1 MNVLLIIMQRFYSTK
16 SGKTIASSNIP
27 CSVPFARLFDIL
39 LVSPSTLMYNFAL
52 LLTFLPTESL
62 SMKLNTKLVL
72 IMVSLLVIAMCAL
85 FILNQYSQNELVKEI
100 QESST
105 EISKA
110 IQISVEDLTSEDIV
124 PSRLKDYLK
133 EAKKKGITE
142 VNIIN
147 NEGEIINSSDPAK
160 VGKKRDVRRS
170 EKGLRAS
177 RTSSSKKSD
186 RDISHRQYDLLV
198 PVIVG
203 DEQLGYISIH
213 LLLDNIET
221 IQHDNFIKRL
231 TATFLVFMLGIF
243 ATIFLA
249 RKYTS
254 PIQKLAESVKKVSAG
269 DLSETFPVR
278 RNDEIG
284 ELAANFNEMVKKL
297 KERED
302 LEKRLYE
309 AEHLSKVGQ
318 LASGIAH
325 EIRNP
330 LNYISLAIDHLKS
343 ELLPG
348 CSDRREELE
357 TLTGKI
363 KEEIRRVN
371 YMVLNFMNY
380 GRPLKLRL
388 HEVSYEDL
396 LSRVIPLLQDRLA
409 EQHIEIITVIERN
422 LPIMYVD
429 QELMRNCLANLI
441 SNAAQAMP
449 NGGKIT
455 LGACYDNEAGV
466 FRLTCEDEGVGIK
479 PEDIPKISQPY
490 FTTKEAGIGLGLAIT
505 ERIIKEHGGKMTV
518 DSVLGTGTT
527 FTLLIPV
534 HDKEQAS

>member
-1 MNVLLIIMQRFYSTK
+1 
-16 SGKTIASSNIP
+16 
-27 CSVPFARLFDIL
+27 
-39 LVSPSTLMYNFAL
+39 
-52 LLTFLPTESL
+52 
-62 SMKLNTKLVL
+62 MKLNAKLVL
-72 IMVSLLVIAMCAL
+72 IMVSLLVIAVCAL
-85 FILNQYSQNELVKEI
+85 FILNQYSQNDLVSEI

-105 EISKA
+105 EVSKA
-110 IQISVEDLTSEDIV
+110 IQISVEDLTSEDVV

-160 VGKKRDVRRS
+160 VGKKRDVRKAG
-170 EKGLRAS
+170 KGLKAS
-177 RTSSSKKSD
+177 HAARSKKTD
-186 RDISHRQYDLLV
+186 ADLPQRPYDLLV

-203 DEQLGYISIH
+203 DEQLGYVSIN
-213 LLLDNIET
+213 LLLDNIQT
-221 IQHDNFIKRL
+221 IQHENFMHRL

-243 ATIFLA
+243 LTIFLA

-254 PIQKLAESVKKVSAG
+254 PIQRLAESVKKVSAG

-278 RNDEIG
+278 KNDEIG
-284 ELAANFNEMVKKL
+284 ELAANFNEMVEKL

-348 CSDRREELE
+348 CPDRREELE
-357 TLTGKI
+357 ALTEKI

-380 GRPLKLRL
+380 GRPLKLRRSRISC
-388 HEVSYEDL
+388 EEL
-396 LSRVIPLLQDRLA
+396 LSRVLPLVHEKLA
-409 EQHIEIITVIERN
+409 EQRIEIVTDLERD
-422 LPIMYVD
+422 LPEMYVD
-429 QELMRNCLANLI
+429 QELLRNCLVNLI
-441 SNAAQAMP
+441 TNAAQAMP

-455 LGACYDNEAGV
+455 LGARFDDEAQA
-466 FRLTCEDEGVGIK
+466 FRITCTDEGEGIK

-505 ERIIKEHGGKMTV
+505 ERIIKEHGGELTV
-518 DSVLGTGTT
+518 ESVVGEGTT
-527 FTLLIPV
+527 FTATFPAGPGE
-534 HDKEQAS
+534 HA